1 MLGNSF
7 VEMKA
12 VAVGVSMLKAS
23 IAFDEW
29 WQTDCQTRSHLLYTV
44 AELIHEKT
52 FQINYFSN
60 L

>member
-1 MLGNSF
+1 
-7 VEMKA
+7 MKA